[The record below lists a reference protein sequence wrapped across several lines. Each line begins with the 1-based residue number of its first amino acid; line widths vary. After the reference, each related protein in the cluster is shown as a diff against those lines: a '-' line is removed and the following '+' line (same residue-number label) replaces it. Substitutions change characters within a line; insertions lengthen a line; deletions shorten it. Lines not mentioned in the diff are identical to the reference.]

1 MSLKSFHIVFV
12 SVSILLTVGFG
23 LWAVRDYQAA
33 GDRTSLY
40 MGLGSFLVTILL
52 AIYGVWFLKKLKGF
66 SYI

>member
-40 MGLGSFLVTILL
+40 IGIGSFLVTILL